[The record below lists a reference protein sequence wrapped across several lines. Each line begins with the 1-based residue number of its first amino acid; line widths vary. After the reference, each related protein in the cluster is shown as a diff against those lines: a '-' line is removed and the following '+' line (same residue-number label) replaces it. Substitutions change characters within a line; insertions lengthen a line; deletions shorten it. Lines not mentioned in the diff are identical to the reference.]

1 MWQEL
6 YLFSIFLKITFN
18 LCQFTARDQRRRPL
32 LLWLCRLRIWLRR
45 LRQRQQQHQQQQQPS
60 QQQQHEA
67 APSPIE
73 KRPILRRLAL
83 LRGRGGLLASASPSA
98 AHGGNDHD
106 AQGKAAAATAAATC
120 AQERRCCAE
129 ETGETEFKA
138 KKNRKKLTRYFSNL
152 WFEKVQEKLFWPR
165 KTFTAPTFDRRD
177 FTTNIISQFRFFQ
190 SFMPPRNLAGGGFVR
205 PNPMNLVRASGL
217 SPGGGAPGG
226 GPGGGPPRRRQP
238 TPPDSFFR

>member
-1 MWQEL
+1 M
-6 YLFSIFLKITFN
+6 
-18 LCQFTARDQRRRPL
+18 CQFTARDQRRRPL

-60 QQQQHEA
+60 QQQQQHEA

-98 AHGGNDHD
+98 AQGGNDHD
-106 AQGKAAAATAAATC
+106 AQGQATAAAAATC

-138 KKNRKKLTRYFSNL
+138 KKIEKSVHYIFQIYGSKRCKRNYFG
-152 WFEKVQEKLFWPR
+152 QEKHSQHQHL
-165 KTFTAPTFDRRD
+165 TDA
-177 FTTNIISQFRFFQ
+177 ISQLILFPIFEYF
-190 SFMPPRNLAGGGFVR
+190 
-205 PNPMNLVRASGL
+205 RASCPL
-217 SPGGGAPGG
+217 ATWPAAASCARIP
-226 GPGGGPPRRRQP
+226 
-238 TPPDSFFR
+238 